1 VTAGARIEHRVPVAG
16 GDQAA
21 VRGLIEFRFE
31 RTSGGASGMIAILDY
46 RAGNLRSVAKALEAV
61 GARPVITDDPAVVAR
76 ADGLVVPGQGSAVD
90 AMRNL
95 HRLGL
100 VEPLKAYV
108 ASGRPFLGVCLGEQ
122 VIFESSEEGPGV
134 TCLGLIP
141 GQVRRLP
148 GGQKVPHIGW
158 NSVRIKQAHPLL
170 EGVPDD
176 EYFYFVHSYYVD
188 PTDPSMT
195 VGETDYG
202 VSFASIVAYKNV
214 FATQFHPEKSSGIGL
229 RIYENF
235 VHLVERS
242 SQGETVAAVARV

>member
-1 VTAGARIEHRVPVAG
+1 
-16 GDQAA
+16 
-21 VRGLIEFRFE
+21 
-31 RTSGGASGMIAILDY
+31 MIAILDY

-61 GARPVITDDPAVVAR
+61 GARPVVTDDPAVIAR

-95 HRLGL
+95 TQLRM
-100 VEPLKAYV
+100 VEPLREYV

-134 TCLGLIP
+134 TCLGLVP
-141 GQVRRLP
+141 GTVRRLP
-148 GGQKVPHIGW
+148 GGQKVPHMGW

-176 EYFYFVHSYYVD
+176 EFFYFVHSYYVD
-188 PTDPSMT
+188 PTDPAMI

-202 VSFASIVAYKNV
+202 VAFASIVAHKNV

-229 RIYENF
+229 KIYENF
-235 VHLVERS
+235 ARLVAEKAER
-242 SQGETVAAVARV
+242 ETVAAVARV

>member
-1 VTAGARIEHRVPVAG
+1 MGEGVPTRASA
-16 GDQAA
+16 D
-21 VRGLIEFRFE
+21 GLIEFRFE

-61 GARPVITDDPAVVAR
+61 GARPVVTDDPAVIAR

-95 HRLGL
+95 TQLRM
-100 VEPLKAYV
+100 VEPLQEYV

-141 GQVRRLP
+141 GTVRRLP
-148 GGQKVPHIGW
+148 GGQKVPHMGW
-158 NSVRIKQAHPLL
+158 NSVRIKRAHRLL

-188 PTDPSMT
+188 PADPEMI

-202 VSFASIVAYKNV
+202 VAFASIVAHQNV

-229 RIYENF
+229 KIYENF
-235 VHLVERS
+235 ARLVAEKAE
-242 SQGETVAAVARV
+242 GETAAAVARV

>member
-1 VTAGARIEHRVPVAG
+1 
-16 GDQAA
+16 
-21 VRGLIEFRFE
+21 
-31 RTSGGASGMIAILDY
+31 MIAILDY

-61 GARPVITDDPAVVAR
+61 GARPVVTDDPAVMAR

-90 AMRNL
+90 AMKNL
-95 HRLGL
+95 HQLGL

-141 GQVRRLP
+141 GTVRRLP
-148 GGQKVPHIGW
+148 GGQKVPQIGW
-158 NSVRIKQAHPLL
+158 NSVSIKQAHPLL

-176 EYFYFVHSYYVD
+176 EYFYFVHSFYVD
-188 PTDPSMT
+188 PTDRSMV

-202 VSFASIVAYKNV
+202 VSFASIVAHENI

-235 VHLVERS
+235 VKLVERS
-242 SQGETVAAVARV
+242 AQTETSETVAAVAHV